1 MQCNVICKVMWCDVT
16 YVWHGMA
23 WNGRE
28 GDGMAWLGMG
38 WRGMHVII
46 YNISVCLCAYIYN
59 LYLNIYTHTIHLFNC
74 QDKWEMISQF
84 LSTILQNRAFENK
97 ICLSW
102 IQHFYPIVPLT
113 YYSKC
118 SKKRQRFAPGQSEA
132 EVRVPILKD
141 SAWHTC
147 EDCPLACQ
155 SLGVSIRGPSMPH
168 RHIKLIEYHSITW
181 HAIICLYVCAYTRML
196 CIFTSLR
203 ILNLLWA

>member
-1 MQCNVICKVMWCDVT
+1 
-16 YVWHGMA
+16 
-23 WNGRE
+23 
-28 GDGMAWLGMG
+28 
-38 WRGMHVII
+38 
-46 YNISVCLCAYIYN
+46 
-59 LYLNIYTHTIHLFNC
+59 
-74 QDKWEMISQF
+74 MIWQF

-132 EVRVPILKD
+132 VVRVPILKD

-155 SLGVSIRGPSMPH
+155 SLGVSIRGPSMPPSTHQAH
-168 RHIKLIEYHSITW
+168 RISQHHVTCNYLLIHLCIYTHAVPLYISSHSEFVMSIKGLPEWCWCRCLTWQTHAGVCRQAKWSRGLYHSRRGLQSEDHW
-181 HAIICLYVCAYTRML
+181 
-196 CIFTSLR
+196 
-203 ILNLLWA
+203 